1 MVRVNLQIKRKI
13 LDLLKNLE
21 NNCLSRTIFIK
32 NSLMPMAISGHNGN
46 NETRVGMS
54 ASIGL
59 KFYDENV
66 NEIEIT
72 QSVKPIDILI
82 QRDQNTLNYTFEYVN
97 ATNIGLLPG
106 LYLLQNSFKIK
117 MNNASIHIEINP
129 LNQTIGYLIVMK
141 LGFMPILNST
151 SADYTSFKI
160 FCPSKN

>member
-1 MVRVNLQIKRKI
+1 
-13 LDLLKNLE
+13 
-21 NNCLSRTIFIK
+21 
-32 NSLMPMAISGHNGN
+32 MAISGHNGN

-72 QSVKPIDILI
+72 QSIKPIDILI

-117 MNNASIHIEINP
+117 MNNASIHIEISP
-129 LNQTIGYLIVMK
+129 LNQTIGYLLVMK

-160 FCPSKN
+160 FCPSKNYFNSSKNYFVNSF

>member
-1 MVRVNLQIKRKI
+1 
-13 LDLLKNLE
+13 
-21 NNCLSRTIFIK
+21 
-32 NSLMPMAISGHNGN
+32 MAVSGHNGN

-59 KFYDENV
+59 KFYDDNV

-72 QSVKPIDILI
+72 QSIRPIDILI

-97 ATNIGLLPG
+97 ATNIGLLSG
-106 LYLLQNSFKIK
+106 LHLLQNSFKIK
-117 MNNASIHIEINP
+117 MNNASIHIEISP
-129 LNQTIGYLIVMK
+129 LNLTVGYLLVMK

-160 FCPSKN
+160 FCPSKDAFFYF